1 MSRMRHCFAIALA
14 ALFAPVIVSGQN
26 TTLTGVARSETQAA
40 VRGAFVQIPSLNLTT
55 ITNDQ
60 GYYSIVVPAARATG
74 TVTMTVT
81 SIGYKPIEV
90 QISLRPGRITQD
102 VIMMEQAVALDEVV
116 VTGTAGRQERRAQAA
131 VVSTI
136 SATKVAEFAPI
147 QNVQNLLQAR
157 TPGVVLRM
165 NSGTT
170 GTEATIRIRGQAS
183 INLSNE
189 PLVFIDGIRAQGGG
203 RQLYGVGNQ
212 GGSALNDI
220 KIEDIENIEIV
231 KGPAAATLYGA
242 DANAGVINIITK
254 RGRQGSGFTQQVTVE
269 YGEADP
275 NFTPPQNAA
284 RCTQAV
290 LNNPTAFPG
299 CVGKALNEVIFD
311 NPLVR
316 EASFINGRYRNFGW
330 SLRGGGERFSVFTSL
345 GFDDDNG
352 TLPNNEYGHMSGTA
366 NFDFFA
372 HEKLRMEFG
381 FGMVRTTTQLPR
393 NDNDIYGYLGGG
405 LLGDPRTLG
414 GPKDGWYGNNRQT
427 LAIASYENV
436 DKTLRVRPR
445 FSVNY
450 SPFQWFTHRM
460 TLGGDLSRTQA
471 YQFWAK
477 NSIGWFDD
485 APRNSGQVGEGR
497 QSIDRI
503 TFDYLGNVTR
513 SLHDLLRADLS
524 FGSQILT
531 RKTDLTNATGTGLI
545 NNDVRSVNAAA
556 QLTGGGQSSSQDRQ
570 VGFFGQLQLT
580 WRDRVYLQLGG
591 RVDQSSSFGADSEPF
606 YSPKVGVSY
615 VISDESFF
623 RSLVPENAISTLRM
637 RAAYGV
643 TGRSP
648 TSGARST
655 YSPTTNQISPTAVGI
670 GVSPNATG
678 NPTIKAEK
686 GKEWEVGFETGL
698 LRDRLGLDVTWFRK
712 VSDDAILS
720 LPIAPSLGAG
730 SPSVNVGSLLNTG
743 FEIASNA
750 RVLTF
755 ENVAL
760 EFRAAVN
767 TLRNEVLDLGGTP
780 ETTTRKKGFPLGGTW
795 GHKIKEIDVARN
807 LTIVSDTF
815 EYLGNSSNLPK
826 WETTLSST
834 LTLFKSLS
842 LYVQADGRGGRLI
855 YNNTDQ
861 FRDRQNGFSPLSVL
875 GCLAYEAPGATTCT
889 DASKERYM
897 SKFGCVAPCNTT
909 ATGAIIYWQTQDGRR
924 LALGDV
930 RGNYDEDGSFFKLR
944 EASLSYRVPRNLVE
958 RFMRAQTA
966 TFTLGMRN
974 IQTWTDFTGL
984 DPESDQ
990 FLTVPAPRSWT
1001 ARLNVSF

>member
-1 MSRMRHCFAIALA
+1 MRHCFALALA
-14 ALFAPVIVSGQN
+14 ALLVPVLASGQN
-26 TTLTGVARSETQAA
+26 TTLTGVVRSETQAA

-74 TVTMTVT
+74 TVTMSVT
-81 SIGYKPIEV
+81 SIGYKPVEV
-90 QISLRPGRITQD
+90 QISLRAGRVTQD

-131 VVSTI
+131 VVASI
-136 SATKVAEFAPI
+136 SAAKVAEVAP
-147 QNVQNLLQAR
+147 VQSVSNLLQAR
-157 TPGVVLRM
+157 TPGVILRN

-170 GTEATIRIRGQAS
+170 GVGSTIRIRGQAS

-189 PLVFIDGIRAQGGG
+189 PLIFIDGIRAQGGD
-203 RQLYGVGNQ
+203 RQIYGVGNQ
-212 GGSALNDI
+212 QGSALNDI

-254 RGRQGSGFTQQVTVE
+254 RGRQGAGFTQQVTVE

-284 RCTQAV
+284 RCTQSV

-299 CVGKALNEVIFD
+299 CRGKALNEVIFD

-316 EASFINGRYRNFGW
+316 EKSFIDGRYRNFGW

-352 TLPNNEYGHMSGTA
+352 TLPNNEYGHMTGRA
-366 NFDFFA
+366 NFDFFP

-381 FGMVRTTTQLPR
+381 FGLGRTTTQLPI
-393 NDNDIYGYLGGG
+393 NDNNIYGYLGGG

-414 GPKDGWYGNNRQT
+414 GAKDGWYGNNRQT
-427 LAIASYENV
+427 IAISSYENV
-436 DKTLRVRPR
+436 DKTLRIQPR

-450 SPFQWFTHRM
+450 QPFQWFTNRL
-460 TLGGDLSRTQA
+460 TVGGDLTRTSA
-471 YQFWAK
+471 YSFWSK
-477 NSIGWFDD
+477 NSIGWFDSSVL
-485 APRNSGQVGEGR
+485 NSGQIGEGR
-497 QSIDRI
+497 QSIDRF
-503 TFDYLGNVTR
+503 TFDYLGNITR
-513 SLHDLLRADLS
+513 SLHEMLRADFS
-524 FGSQILT
+524 FGTQVLT
-531 RKTDLTNATGTGLI
+531 RKTDLTNATGSGLI

-556 QLTGGGQSSSQDRQ
+556 QLTGGGQSSSEDRQ
-570 VGFFGQLQLT
+570 VGLFGQLQMT

-591 RVDQSSSFGADSEPF
+591 RVDQSSSFGAETEPF

-623 RSLVPENAISTLRM
+623 RNLIPENAISTMRV

-655 YSPTTNQISPTAVGI
+655 YEPTTNQISPTAVAI
-670 GVSPNATG
+670 GVTPDDTG
-678 NPTIKAEK
+678 NPKIKAEK

-698 LRDRLGLDVTWFRK
+698 LNDRLGLDVTWFHK
-712 VSDDAILS
+712 TSDDAILS
-720 LPIAPSLGAG
+720 QPIAPSLGAG
-730 SPSVNVGSLLNTG
+730 SPDVNVGAILNTG
-743 FEIASNA
+743 FEIATNA
-750 RVLTF
+750 RILTY

-760 EFRAAVN
+760 EFRAALN
-767 TLRNEVLDLGGTP
+767 TLRNEVLDLGDTP
-780 ETTTRKKGFPLGGTW
+780 ETTNRKKGFPLGGEW
-795 GHKIKEIDVARN
+795 RYRIKEVDVARN

-815 EYLGNSSNLPK
+815 EFLGNSPNLPE

-834 LTLFKSLS
+834 LTLFKNLS
-842 LYVQADGRGGRLI
+842 LYLQGDGRGGRLV

-861 FRDRQNGFSPLSVL
+861 FRDRQNGFSPISVL
-875 GCLAYEAPGATTCT
+875 GCLVYEAPGATSCS
-889 DASKERYM
+889 DGSKEKYM
-897 SKFGCVAPCNTT
+897 RKFGCVAPCNTT
-909 ATGAIIYWQTQDGRR
+909 PTGAIIYWQTEDGRR

-930 RGNYDEDGSFFKLR
+930 RGDYNEDGTFFKLR
-944 EASLSYRVPRNLVE
+944 EAALTYRMPRSLVE
-958 RFMRAQTA
+958 RFVRAQTA
-966 TFTLGMRN
+966 SLTVAMRN
-974 IQTWTDFTGL
+974 LHTWTDFTGL

-990 FLTVPAPRSWT
+990 FLTVPQDRRWT
-1001 ARLNVSF
+1001 VRMNVTF